1 MIHLVEGPLDGPLPD
16 VSPTYWVYLN
26 EWDFMLYDTDLNRSI
41 LMMQKCNASA
51 VLRFLQKQAVEQGF
65 EAWDAAVPPPPQEI
79 QFDPIFGPVE
89 TDDEPF

>member
-51 VLRFLQKQAVEQGF
+51 VLRFLQ
-65 EAWDAAVPPPPQEI
+65 
-79 QFDPIFGPVE
+79 
-89 TDDEPF
+89 